1 MAILPFYILYRH
13 VMPHRT
19 VASGQLNN
27 VCVSCDEYVYKEC
40 IVARTGMAA
49 HSSTAWDMVKVE
61 RLSVGEQHDS
71 QFNKCVSKGYKITD
85 DLNKFVCFWS
95 AELGCQAIANSTQLS
110 STESICK
117 TCAKHCGCER
127 SSSAL
132 PGIDAV
138 LILTLCLGLIIITLS
153 YRI

>member
-1 MAILPFYILYRH
+1 MAFIPFYMLLYRH

-19 VASGQLNN
+19 VASGQSNN
-27 VCVSCDEYVYKEC
+27 VCVLCDEYVYKNC

-61 RLSVGEQHDS
+61 RLTVGEQHES
-71 QFNKCVSKGYKITD
+71 QFNKCVKGYKITD

-110 STESICK
+110 NTESICK
-117 TCAKHCGCER
+117 ACAKHCGCEL

-138 LILTLCLGLIIITLS
+138 LILTICLDLIIITLS
-153 YRI
+153 